1 MKKHSD
7 LDTRMKTYYEQ
18 ISKIKLMKRCPV
30 ICRIDGRAF
39 HTFTRGF
46 KKPFDDVLIKTMHET
61 AKYLCENVQ
70 GCVLAYTESDELSLL
85 LIDYQKLDSDA
96 FFNYEVQKLCSV
108 ISSMATLAFNKFFF
122 WECPGFWLRMLL

>member
-18 ISKIKLMKRCPV
+18 IPKIKLMRRCPV
-30 ICRIDGRAF
+30 VCRIDGRAF
-39 HTFTRGF
+39 HTFTKGF
-46 KKPFDDVLIKTMHET
+46 KRPFDDLLIKTMQET

-70 GCVLAYTESDELSLL
+70 GCVLAYTESDEISLL

-96 FFNYEVQKLCSV
+96 FFDYEVQKLCSI
-108 ISSMATLAFNKFFF
+108 ISSMATLKSTFHCQKQTIYSI
-122 WECPGFWLRMLL
+122 